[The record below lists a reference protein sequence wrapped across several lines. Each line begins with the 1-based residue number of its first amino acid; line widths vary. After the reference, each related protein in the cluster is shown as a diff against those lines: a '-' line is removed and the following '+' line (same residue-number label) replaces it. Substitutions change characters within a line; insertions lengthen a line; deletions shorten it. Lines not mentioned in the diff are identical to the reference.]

1 MDGTLLLA
9 LHRRCDVYVIEATT
23 PSVLAKNLGMCG
35 DAWHLGA
42 CARQNFVTC
51 VQIFVLL
58 RASAHTSLIVGIA

>member
-42 CARQNFVTC
+42 CARQNFVT
-51 VQIFVLL
+51 
-58 RASAHTSLIVGIA
+58 